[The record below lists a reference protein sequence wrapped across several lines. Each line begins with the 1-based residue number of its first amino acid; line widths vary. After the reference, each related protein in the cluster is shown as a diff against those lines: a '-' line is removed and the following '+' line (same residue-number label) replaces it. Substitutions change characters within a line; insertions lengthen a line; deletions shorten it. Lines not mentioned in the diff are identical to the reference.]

1 MVVCAKK
8 YGRPRR
14 TVDLKALN
22 KVSVRQT
29 HSVKAPFHQA
39 TSVPADTWRTCLD
52 AWNGFHS
59 IPLKL
64 EDRHMTTFITP
75 WGRYRYKCLPQGF
88 LAAGDGYTARY
99 DLITRNFEDYERC
112 IDDTVLWSDTIEGCL
127 MQTCKYL
134 SLCSGAGVLFSK
146 KKFQFCSKKVEFLG
160 FQLDGDT
167 FKPTSSFLEAIRDF
181 PTPTDVTGIRS
192 WFGLVE
198 QCSYAFSKT
207 GPMEPF
213 RPLLKPSAVFE
224 WTTELQKAF
233 EDSKGEIIKKVE
245 HGIKTFDM
253 KRQTACKLIGVKPGL
268 VSCCSRRLVAA
279 VHSAH
284 SSLLR

>member
-1 MVVCAKK
+1 MPNKDTSPSITITTTFRCNRREHTKIEGIQVKAFNCCENQTLPLITNSPPMALHVDTQARPVAAHKPAPVPLHWQREVKEGLDNDVAMGVLEKVEVGEPTTWCSRMVVCAKK
-8 YGRPRR
+8 DGRPRR

-112 IDDTVLWSDTIEGCL
+112 IDDTVLWS
-127 MQTCKYL
+127 
-134 SLCSGAGVLFSK
+134 F
-146 KKFQFCSKKVEFLG
+146 
-160 FQLDGDT
+160 
-167 FKPTSSFLEAIRDF
+167 FK
-181 PTPTDVTGIRS
+181 
-192 WFGLVE
+192 
-198 QCSYAFSKT
+198 
-207 GPMEPF
+207 
-213 RPLLKPSAVFE
+213 
-224 WTTELQKAF
+224 
-233 EDSKGEIIKKVE
+233 
-245 HGIKTFDM
+245 
-253 KRQTACKLIGVKPGL
+253 
-268 VSCCSRRLVAA
+268 
-279 VHSAH
+279 
-284 SSLLR
+284 